1 MRTQKRKNKTQKQ
14 TQTSK
19 KQLITDK
26 SFIALQAFMINDL
39 GLYGDE
45 LLVYAKIFGLCKYVG
60 VCYALTVIE
69 ELSKWLNKST
79 DETIN
84 IISSLYNKN
93 LIGII
98 GDNNN
103 YTFNVNLSKIPKNE
117 LYAFNN
123 VSGFNEFCQPK
134 YPNSNY

>member
-39 GLYGDE
+39 CLYGDE

-60 VCYALTVIE
+60 ICYSSTVIE
-69 ELSKWLNKST
+69 ELSKWLNKSIY
-79 DETIN
+79 ETID
-84 IISSLYNKN
+84 IIDYLCHKG
-93 LIGII
+93 LIDIL
-98 GDNNN
+98 GDSGN
-103 YTFNVNLSKIPKNE
+103 YTFSVNLSKIPKNE
-117 LYAFNN
+117 LDAFNN
-123 VSGFNEFCQPK
+123 VRGFNEFCQPK

>member
-1 MRTQKRKNKTQKQ
+1 MKTQKKN
-14 TQTSK
+14 K
-19 KQLITDK
+19 KQQAKKQVLNNK

-84 IISSLYNKN
+84 IISSLRNKN
-93 LIGII
+93 LIGVI

-103 YTFNVNLSKIPKNE
+103 YTFDVNLSKLPQSE
-117 LYAFNN
+117 
-123 VSGFNEFCQPK
+123 FNEFQNVIFNCGG
-134 YPNSNY
+134 Y